1 MTARGPVELITTG
14 SAMIAE
20 PGSAKI
26 AEPGSAMIVGPASYL
41 AVPPSTR
48 LNNPFVTGLLFENS
62 QPGIRELLGKSHIFV
77 KIAHFLC
84 DFHQNVRFS

>member
-20 PGSAKI
+20 PGSTKI

-62 QPGIRELLGKSHIFV
+62 HPSLHPKVSLDSIGHGLVSVIIS
-77 KIAHFLC
+77 
-84 DFHQNVRFS
+84 DT

>member
-20 PGSAKI
+20 PGSTKI

-48 LNNPFVTGLLFENS
+48 LNNPFVTGLLFENLRPCHPTS
-62 QPGIRELLGKSHIFV
+62 FTAEVPASNLAFV
-77 KIAHFLC
+77 
-84 DFHQNVRFS
+84 